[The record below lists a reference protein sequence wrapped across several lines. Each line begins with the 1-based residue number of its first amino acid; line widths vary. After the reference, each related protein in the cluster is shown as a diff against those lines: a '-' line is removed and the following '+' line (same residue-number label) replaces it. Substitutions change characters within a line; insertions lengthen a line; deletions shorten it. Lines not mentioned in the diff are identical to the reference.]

1 MAHRLQRAEAR
12 WHALDECSVYGLA
25 RNIRGIQAIFVPS
38 EIPQPAPGLR
48 QRYAHVP
55 AAAFA
60 GLAGLGHHRAE
71 RHQIAGGVV
80 EHLRRQFLWPIYASS
95 LSLGMV
101 EAGRGLHER
110 IEAAPFRPWTGM
122 AIGRQRHVDDAG
134 IDFCRVLGRKAE
146 SGERAR
152 AIAL

>member
-25 RNIRGIQAIFVPS
+25 RNIRGIQAIIEPS
-38 EIPQPAPGLR
+38 GIPQPAPVLR

-55 AAAFA
+55 ATAFA

-71 RHQIAGGVV
+71 RHQIAGGAV
-80 EHLRRQFLWPIYASS
+80 EHLRRQSLRASDASS

-110 IEAAPFRPWTGM
+110 MEAAPPRPGT
-122 AIGRQRHVDDAG
+122 
-134 IDFCRVLGRKAE
+134 
-146 SGERAR
+146 
-152 AIAL
+152 